1 MEMQRNIF
9 AKAIGLVTV
18 TGTAIGCLAA
28 VAPSR
33 PTPWP

>member
-9 AKAIGLVTV
+9 AKKIGLVTV
-18 TGTAIGCLAA
+18 TAIGCLAA
-28 VAPSR
+28 AAPSR